1 MASTADRSGNVKF
14 GATAPFILF
23 NNGVQ
28 RKTECQRVLP
38 YDLHLHI
45 QLSLSHHHPK
55 SYEFLSIG
63 LFSLRGT

>member
-45 QLSLSHHHPK
+45 QLVILVSPSPK
-55 SYEFLSIG
+55 I
-63 LFSLRGT
+63 LRISVNRLI